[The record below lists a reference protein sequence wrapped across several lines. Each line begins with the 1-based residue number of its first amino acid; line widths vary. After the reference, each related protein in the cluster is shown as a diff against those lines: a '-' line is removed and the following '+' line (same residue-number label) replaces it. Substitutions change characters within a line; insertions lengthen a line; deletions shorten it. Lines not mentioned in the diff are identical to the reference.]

1 VVLGAARM
9 LAEEI
14 RLGCGESFFFFSLFP
29 RKSRLNFQKNYC
41 VLRFVILSILVL
53 LLLITIYLAFEPFWS
68 FIFSILS
75 LGILF
80 NLFFL
85 SDLVFLLLIGLS
97 TFNYSIFVF
106 CTFLII
112 FSCNVVPFI
121 LLHLFF

>member
-1 VVLGAARM
+1 
-9 LAEEI
+9 
-14 RLGCGESFFFFSLFP
+14 
-29 RKSRLNFQKNYC
+29 
-41 VLRFVILSILVL
+41 LVL

-106 CTFLII
+106 FTFLII